1 MGNVSIS
8 CTILVGAEDTR
19 TNGCNGVHLLQLRTR
34 QHTLRFLKTC
44 FLHVRTLFEVVV
56 LRVFFLCVSVFFA
69 SNLCADIRSLPRSKI
84 GSPIIDPTDI
94 RVALTPRTIDI
105 PIVFATEIPY
115 MGLYGQWE
123 LEVRK
128 VFHHP
133 LSTGSLLTVAPCSG
147 LDKSTAL
154 IATVVC

>member
-1 MGNVSIS
+1 MLPPCESLARGSS
-8 CTILVGAEDTR
+8 PR
-19 TNGCNGVHLLQLRTR
+19 Y
-34 QHTLRFLKTC
+34 
-44 FLHVRTLFEVVV
+44 HVRG
-56 LRVFFLCVSVFFA
+56 LCTPVCA

-105 PIVFATEIPY
+105 PIVFATGIPY

>member
-1 MGNVSIS
+1 MLPPCESLARGSLS
-8 CTILVGAEDTR
+8 AFHLVCG
-19 TNGCNGVHLLQLRTR
+19 
-34 QHTLRFLKTC
+34 
-44 FLHVRTLFEVVV
+44 
-56 LRVFFLCVSVFFA
+56 SVQFA

-105 PIVFATEIPY
+105 PIVFATGIPY

>member
-1 MGNVSIS
+1 MLPPCESLARGSPFAFLFFVFSRS
-8 CTILVGAEDTR
+8 C
-19 TNGCNGVHLLQLRTR
+19 
-34 QHTLRFLKTC
+34 
-44 FLHVRTLFEVVV
+44 
-56 LRVFFLCVSVFFA
+56 FA

-105 PIVFATEIPY
+105 PIVFATGIPY

>member
-1 MGNVSIS
+1 MLPPCESLARGSHFS
-8 CTILVGAEDTR
+8 CS
-19 TNGCNGVHLLQLRTR
+19 
-34 QHTLRFLKTC
+34 
-44 FLHVRTLFEVVV
+44 V
-56 LRVFFLCVSVFFA
+56 LFFLFLLS

-105 PIVFATEIPY
+105 PIVFATGIPY

>member
-1 MGNVSIS
+1 VSIS

-19 TNGCNGVHLLQLRTR
+19 TKGCNGVHLLQLRTR

-44 FLHVRTLFEVVV
+44 FLHARALLEVVF
-56 LRVFFLCVSVFFA
+56 LRFSFASVFCPRA

-105 PIVFATEIPY
+105 PIVFATGIPY

>member
-1 MGNVSIS
+1 MSIS

-44 FLHVRTLFEVVV
+44 FLHARALLEVVF
-56 LRVFFLCVSVFFA
+56 LRFSYCFVSCFLA

-105 PIVFATEIPY
+105 PIVFATGIPY

>member
-44 FLHVRTLFEVVV
+44 FLHARALLEVVV
-56 LRVFFLCVSVFFA
+56 SRCSLLSFLFCS

-105 PIVFATEIPY
+105 PIVFATGIPY

>member
-1 MGNVSIS
+1 MLPPCETLGRGSTPRFMSVSE
-8 CTILVGAEDTR
+8 AR
-19 TNGCNGVHLLQLRTR
+19 
-34 QHTLRFLKTC
+34 
-44 FLHVRTLFEVVV
+44 
-56 LRVFFLCVSVFFA
+56 SVFA

-105 PIVFATEIPY
+105 PIVFATGIPY
-115 MGLYGQWE
+115 MGLYRQWE

-133 LSTGSLLTVAPCSG
+133 LSTGSLLT
-147 LDKSTAL
+147 
-154 IATVVC
+154 

>member
-1 MGNVSIS
+1 MLPPCESLARGSLSV
-8 CTILVGAEDTR
+8 
-19 TNGCNGVHLLQLRTR
+19 LLSR
-34 QHTLRFLKTC
+34 LRFLWGP
-44 FLHVRTLFEVVV
+44 
-56 LRVFFLCVSVFFA
+56 A

-105 PIVFATEIPY
+105 PIVFATGIPY